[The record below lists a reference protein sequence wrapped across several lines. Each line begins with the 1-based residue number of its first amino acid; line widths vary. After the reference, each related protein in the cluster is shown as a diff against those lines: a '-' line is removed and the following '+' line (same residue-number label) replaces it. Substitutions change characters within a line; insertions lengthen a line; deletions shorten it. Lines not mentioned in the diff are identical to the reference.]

1 MVGATRGRARE
12 LRKRDHRHVQLRG
25 QALER
30 ARNCRHF
37 LLAAGKPAA
46 PRHQLQ
52 VIDHDQVQALFH
64 NGHEAAGQ
72 RGPIWRELRQSLA
85 GRVLAEGD
93 VLIVGDPALGLRLEV
108 LHPPRA
114 ANEEEAAAWTGN
126 EASLILRLTR
136 HGQGLALFTGDAERR
151 SLRRLL
157 ASGRD
162 LRAQVLLAP
171 HHGSDR
177 SFLAAFYKAVQP
189 ELVLASCGFQNR
201 YNYPGSRLRAWLA
214 RHGIPLLHT
223 GESGQ
228 ISVSWPWDG
237 PMRVRAVRPH

>member
-1 MVGATRGRARE
+1 MY
-12 LRKRDHRHVQLRG
+12 KRQ
-25 QALER
+25 
-30 ARNCRHF
+30 
-37 LLAAGKPAA
+37 
-46 PRHQLQ
+46 
-52 VIDHDQVQALFH
+52 
-64 NGHEAAGQ
+64 
-72 RGPIWRELRQSLA
+72 
-85 GRVLAEGD
+85 
-93 VLIVGDPALGLRLEV
+93 
-108 LHPPRA
+108 
-114 ANEEEAAAWTGN
+114 
-126 EASLILRLTR
+126 
-136 HGQGLALFTGDAERR
+136 
-151 SLRRLL
+151 LL

-228 ISVSWPWDG
+228 IRVSWPWTG
-237 PMRVRAVRPH
+237 PMRVRAVRPGG